1 MLSEKLYE
9 LRRNAG
15 LSQEQL
21 AEKIGVSRQAI
32 SKWESGQAVPDLSR
46 LIALS
51 EYYGVT
57 LDELAKDKSESVQEE
72 TPEAE
77 TQETEAPNAGAKRT
91 TGIMLCLLGAVM
103 LIVSGILLLS
113 SPKVSDKISASST
126 ITIDG
131 TGIMLILAV
140 VPLIIGI
147 VMVLKSGNEVKK

>member
-21 AEKIGVSRQAI
+21 AEIIGVSRQAI

-57 LDELAKDKSESVQEE
+57 LDELAKDKPENVPDEAPQIEQEE
-72 TPEAE
+72 TAMPNGAKK
-77 TQETEAPNAGAKRT
+77 NAG
-91 TGIMLCLLGAVM
+91 IILCLLGAVL
-103 LIVSGILLLS
+103 LIISGILLLS
-113 SPKVSDKISASST
+113 SPKVSDKISASSM
-126 ITIDG
+126 ISIDG

-147 VMVLKSGNEVKK
+147 VLVLKSGNEVKK